1 MVAQKQT
8 VKEDTLRHARTSIE
22 DCPKRAQTSTPWM
35 AAVVTGGRPDSELDE
50 DQVAAAALSLR
61 ALQST
66 GTQAKRVG
74 IKVTHAT

>member
-22 DCPKRAQTSTPWM
+22 DCPTRAQTSTPWM
-35 AAVVTGGRPDSELDE
+35 AAVVTGGRPDSLLEE
-50 DQVAAAALSLR
+50 EEAAALSLR

>member
-22 DCPKRAQTSTPWM
+22 DCPTRAQTSTPRM
-35 AAVVTGGRPDSELDE
+35 AAVVTGGRPISLLEE
-50 DQVAAAALSLR
+50 EVAAAALSLR
-61 ALQST
+61 TLQST